1 MDPIVSFIK
10 TLDKISNNIPSSLF
24 AISLMIISGL
34 FFVLMHSAVKY
45 LSKEVH
51 IFEIAFFRCAL
62 VIFVLAPIIFQQGKK
77 IFKTKQPKVQFL
89 RITTNSVAMLCFFYG
104 ISTTPLAQLTTL
116 GFTVPIFATILAVI
130 FMKEKIRLRR
140 TTALIVGFIGTI
152 IVMRPDISIELGALL
167 IIFSSFLWSICLIF
181 IKKLTQTDSAVTIS
195 LYFGIGMIPATFAL
209 AFPVLEMIDLRQ
221 FIILIFIAITG
232 TLAQTIM
239 NSALEKGELALLLP
253 FDFLRLIW
261 SVLIGYAL
269 FSEEPT
275 ITLWL
280 GGFLIIGSTSYIAWR
295 EATLKK
301 VDKNYDCK

>member
-209 AFPVLEMIDLRQ
+209 ALPVLEMIDLRQ
-221 FIILIFIAITG
+221 FIILIFIAVTG

-301 VDKNYDCK
+301 VNEKL

>member
-89 RITTNSVAMLCFFYG
+89 RITSNSVAMLCFFYG

-181 IKKLTQTDSAVTIS
+181 IKKLTETDSAVTIS

-209 AFPVLEMIDLRQ
+209 ALPVLEMIDLRQ
-221 FIILIFIAITG
+221 FIILIFIAVTG

-301 VDKNYDCK
+301 VDEKL

>member
-45 LSKEVH
+45 LSKEIH

-195 LYFGIGMIPATFAL
+195 LYFGIGMIPATFAI

-221 FIILIFIAITG
+221 FIILIFIAVTG

-301 VDKNYDCK
+301 VDEKL

>member
-1 MDPIVSFIK
+1 MEIK
-10 TLDKISNNIPSSLF
+10 VLLSKAFNKILNNMSAPLI

-62 VIFVLAPIIFQQGKK
+62 VIFVLAPVIIQQGKT
-77 IFKTKQPKVQFL
+77 IFKTKQPKMQFL
-89 RITTNSVAMLCFFYG
+89 RIITNSVAMLCFFYG

-140 TTALIVGFIGTI
+140 TTALIIGFIGTI
-152 IVMRPDISIELGALL
+152 VVMRPDISIELGALL

-195 LYFGIGMIPATFAL
+195 LYFGIGMIPATFIL
-209 AFPVLEMIDLRQ
+209 AFPVMEAIDMRQ
-221 FIILIFIAITG
+221 FTILVFIAITG

-239 NSALEKGELALLLP
+239 NTALKKGELALLLP

-261 SVLIGYAL
+261 SVLIGYVL
-269 FSEEPT
+269 FAEEPT
-275 ITLWL
+275 FTLWI
-280 GGFLIIGSTSYIAWR
+280 GGFLIIGSTTYIAWR
-295 EATLKK
+295 EAKLK
-301 VDKNYDCK
+301 NRPPL

>member
-1 MDPIVSFIK
+1 MEIK
-10 TLDKISNNIPSSLF
+10 VLLSKAFNKILNNMSAPLI

-62 VIFVLAPIIFQQGKK
+62 VIFVLAPVIIQQGKT
-77 IFKTKQPKVQFL
+77 IFKTRQPKMQFL
-89 RITTNSVAMLCFFYG
+89 RIITNSVAMLCFFYG

-140 TTALIVGFIGTI
+140 TTALIIGFIGTI
-152 IVMRPDISIELGALL
+152 VVMRPDISIELGALL

-195 LYFGIGMIPATFAL
+195 LYFGIGMIPATFIL
-209 AFPVLEMIDLRQ
+209 AFPVMEAIDIRQ
-221 FIILIFIAITG
+221 FTILVFIAITG

-239 NSALEKGELALLLP
+239 NTALKKGELALLLP

-269 FSEEPT
+269 FAEEPT
-275 ITLWL
+275 FTLWI
-280 GGFLIIGSTSYIAWR
+280 GGFLIIGSTTYIAWR
-295 EATLKK
+295 EAKLK
-301 VDKNYDCK
+301 NRPPL

>member
-1 MDPIVSFIK
+1 MSFTKKFNI
-10 TLDKISNNIPSSLF
+10 ISNNLPAPLM

-34 FFVLMHSAVKY
+34 FFVVMHSAVKY

-62 VIFVLAPIIFQQGKK
+62 VIFVLAPIIFQQGRS
-77 IFKTKQPKVQFL
+77 IFKTKQPKMQLL

-116 GFTVPIFATILAVI
+116 GFTVPIFATILAVT

-140 TTALIVGFIGTI
+140 TAALIIGFIGTI

-209 AFPVLEMIDLRQ
+209 AFPVMEIIDLRQ
-221 FIILIFIAITG
+221 FIILLFIAITG

-239 NSALEKGELALLLP
+239 NYALKKGELALLLP

-269 FSEEPT
+269 FAEEPT
-275 ITLWL
+275 FTLWI
-280 GGFLIIGSTSYIAWR
+280 GGFLIISSTSYIAWR
-295 EATLKK
+295 EAKLK
-301 VDKNYDCK
+301 NSTSL

>member
-1 MDPIVSFIK
+1 
-10 TLDKISNNIPSSLF
+10 
-24 AISLMIISGL
+24 
-34 FFVLMHSAVKY
+34 MHSAVKY

-62 VIFVLAPIIFQQGKK
+62 VIFVLAPIIIQQGKT
-77 IFKTKQPKVQFL
+77 IFKTKQPKMQFL
-89 RITTNSVAMLCFFYG
+89 RIITNSVAMLCFFYG

-140 TTALIVGFIGTI
+140 TTALIIGFIGTI
-152 IVMRPDISIELGALL
+152 VVMRPDISIELGALL

-195 LYFGIGMIPATFAL
+195 LYFGIGMIPATFIL
-209 AFPVLEMIDLRQ
+209 AFPVMEAIDMRQ
-221 FIILIFIAITG
+221 FTILVFIAITG

-239 NSALEKGELALLLP
+239 NTALKKGELALLLP

-261 SVLIGYAL
+261 SVLIGYVL
-269 FSEEPT
+269 FAEEPT
-275 ITLWL
+275 FTLWI
-280 GGFLIIGSTSYIAWR
+280 GGFLIIGSTTYIAWR
-295 EATLKK
+295 EAKLK
-301 VDKNYDCK
+301 NQPPL

>member
-130 FMKEKIRLRR
+130 FMKEKIRLRI

-301 VDKNYDCK
+301 VDEKL

>member
-1 MDPIVSFIK
+1 MEIK
-10 TLDKISNNIPSSLF
+10 VLLSKAFNKISNNMSAPLI

-62 VIFVLAPIIFQQGKK
+62 VIFVLAPVIIQQGKT
-77 IFKTKQPKVQFL
+77 IFKTRQPKMQFL
-89 RITTNSVAMLCFFYG
+89 RIITNSVAMLCFFYG

-140 TTALIVGFIGTI
+140 TTALIIGFIGTI
-152 IVMRPDISIELGALL
+152 VVMRPDISIELGALL

-195 LYFGIGMIPATFAL
+195 LYFGIGMIPATFIL
-209 AFPVLEMIDLRQ
+209 AFPVMEAIDIRQ
-221 FIILIFIAITG
+221 FTILVFIAITG

-239 NSALEKGELALLLP
+239 NTALKKGELALLLP

-269 FSEEPT
+269 FAEEPT
-275 ITLWL
+275 FTLWI
-280 GGFLIIGSTSYIAWR
+280 GGFLIIGSTTYIAWR
-295 EATLKK
+295 EAKLK
-301 VDKNYDCK
+301 NRPPL

>member
-1 MDPIVSFIK
+1 LLLTRSFN
-10 TLDKISNNIPSSLF
+10 KILNNMSAPLM

-45 LSKEVH
+45 LSEEVH

-62 VIFVLAPIIFQQGKK
+62 VIFVLAPVIIQQGKT
-77 IFKTKQPKVQFL
+77 IFKTKQPKMQFL
-89 RITTNSVAMLCFFYG
+89 RIITNSVAMLCFFYG

-116 GFTVPIFATILAVI
+116 GFTVPIFATILAVT

-140 TTALIVGFIGTI
+140 TTALIIGFVGTI

-209 AFPVLEMIDLRQ
+209 AFPVMEVIDLKQ
-221 FIILIFIAITG
+221 FTILVFIAITG

-239 NSALEKGELALLLP
+239 NTALQKGELALLLP

-269 FSEEPT
+269 FAEEPT
-275 ITLWL
+275 FTLWI
-280 GGFLIIGSTSYIAWR
+280 GGFLIIGSTTYIAWR
-295 EATLKK
+295 ESTLKK
-301 VDKNYDCK
+301 IQ

>member
-1 MDPIVSFIK
+1 MLLTRSFN
-10 TLDKISNNIPSSLF
+10 KILNNMSAPLM

-45 LSKEVH
+45 LSEEVH

-62 VIFVLAPIIFQQGKK
+62 VIFVLAPVIIQQGKT
-77 IFKTKQPKVQFL
+77 IFKTRQPKMQFL
-89 RITTNSVAMLCFFYG
+89 RIITNSVAMLCFFYG

-140 TTALIVGFIGTI
+140 TTALIIGFIGTI
-152 IVMRPDISIELGALL
+152 VVMRPDISIELGALL

-195 LYFGIGMIPATFAL
+195 LYFGIGMIPATFIL
-209 AFPVLEMIDLRQ
+209 AFPVMEAIDMRQ
-221 FIILIFIAITG
+221 FTILVFIAITG

-239 NSALEKGELALLLP
+239 NTALKKGELALLLP

-261 SVLIGYAL
+261 SVLIGYVL
-269 FSEEPT
+269 FAEEPT
-275 ITLWL
+275 FTLWI
-280 GGFLIIGSTSYIAWR
+280 GGFLIIGSTTYIAWR
-295 EATLKK
+295 EAKLK
-301 VDKNYDCK
+301 NRPPL

>member
-1 MDPIVSFIK
+1 MSFTKKFNI
-10 TLDKISNNIPSSLF
+10 ISNNMPAPLM
-24 AISLMIISGL
+24 AITFMIISGL
-34 FFVLMHSAVKY
+34 FFVVMHSAVKY

-62 VIFVLAPIIFQQGKK
+62 VIFVLAPIIFQQGRS
-77 IFKTKQPKVQFL
+77 IFKTKQPKMQLL
-89 RITTNSVAMLCFFYG
+89 RITINSVAMLCFFYG

-116 GFTVPIFATILAVI
+116 GFTVPIFATILAVT

-140 TTALIVGFIGTI
+140 TAALIIGFIGTI

-209 AFPVLEMIDLRQ
+209 AFPVMEIIDLRQ
-221 FIILIFIAITG
+221 FIILLFIAITG

-239 NSALEKGELALLLP
+239 NYALKKGELALILP

-269 FSEEPT
+269 FAEEPT
-275 ITLWL
+275 FTLWI
-280 GGFLIIGSTSYIAWR
+280 GGFLIISSTSYIAWR
-295 EATLKK
+295 EAKLK
-301 VDKNYDCK
+301 NSTSL

>member
-1 MDPIVSFIK
+1 MEIK
-10 TLDKISNNIPSSLF
+10 VLLSKTFNKISNNMSAPLI

-116 GFTVPIFATILAVI
+116 GFTVPIFATILAVTLI
-130 FMKEKIRLRR
+130 KEKIRLRR
-140 TTALIVGFIGTI
+140 TAALIIGFIGTI

-209 AFPVLEMIDLRQ
+209 AFPVMQVIDLRQ
-221 FIILIFIAITG
+221 FAILIFIAITG

-239 NSALEKGELALLLP
+239 NYALKKGELALILP

-269 FSEEPT
+269 FAEEPT
-275 ITLWL
+275 FTLWI
-280 GGFLIIGSTSYIAWR
+280 GGFLIISSTSYIAWR
-295 EATLKK
+295 EAKLKK
-301 VDKNYDCK
+301 STSLLI

>member
-221 FIILIFIAITG
+221 FIILVFIAVTG

-301 VDKNYDCK
+301 VDEKL

>member
-1 MDPIVSFIK
+1 MSFIK

-89 RITTNSVAMLCFFYG
+89 RITSNSVAMLCFFYG

-181 IKKLTQTDSAVTIS
+181 IKKLTETDSAVTIS

-209 AFPVLEMIDLRQ
+209 ALPVLEMIDLRQ
-221 FIILIFIAITG
+221 FIILIFIAVTG

-301 VDKNYDCK
+301 VDEKL

>member
-1 MDPIVSFIK
+1 MLFTKKLNI
-10 TLDKISNNIPSSLF
+10 ISNNLPAPLM

-34 FFVLMHSAVKY
+34 FFVVMHSAVKY

-62 VIFVLAPIIFQQGKK
+62 VIFVLAPIIFQQGRS
-77 IFKTKQPKVQFL
+77 IFKTKQPKMQLL

-116 GFTVPIFATILAVI
+116 GFTVPIFATILAVT

-140 TTALIVGFIGTI
+140 TAALIIGFIGTI

-209 AFPVLEMIDLRQ
+209 AFPVMEIIDLRQ
-221 FIILIFIAITG
+221 FIILLFIAITG

-239 NSALEKGELALLLP
+239 NYALKKGELALLLP

-269 FSEEPT
+269 FAEEPT
-275 ITLWL
+275 FTLWI
-280 GGFLIIGSTSYIAWR
+280 GGFLIISSTSYIAWR
-295 EATLKK
+295 EAKLK
-301 VDKNYDCK
+301 NSTSL

>member
-1 MDPIVSFIK
+1 MSFIK

-301 VDKNYDCK
+301 VDEKL

>member
-209 AFPVLEMIDLRQ
+209 ALPVLEMIDLRQ

-301 VDKNYDCK
+301 VDEKL

>member
-1 MDPIVSFIK
+1 MHFIK
-10 TLDKISNNIPSSLF
+10 NLNNTTNNIPSPLI

-45 LSKEVH
+45 LSNEIH
-51 IFEIAFFRCAL
+51 IFEIAFFRCGL
-62 VIFVLAPIIFQQGKK
+62 VIFVLAPVIFHQGKS
-77 IFKTKQPKVQFL
+77 IFKTKQPKMQII
-89 RITTNSVAMLCFFYG
+89 RILTNSVAMLCFFYG

-130 FMKEKIRLRR
+130 FMREKIRLRR
-140 TTALIVGFIGTI
+140 TGALIIGFIGTL
-152 IVMRPDISIELGALL
+152 IVMRPDISIEVGAVL

-181 IKKLTQTDSAVTIS
+181 IKKLTETDSPVTIS
-195 LYFGIGMIPATFAL
+195 LYFGIGMIPATFFI
-209 AFPVLEMIDLRQ
+209 AFPFLEMVNLKQ

-239 NSALEKGELALLLP
+239 NSALQKGELALILP

-269 FSEEPT
+269 FAEEPT
-275 ITLWL
+275 FTLWI

-295 EATLKK
+295 EANLKK
-301 VDKNYDCK
+301 ASKIILNPDKG

>member
-1 MDPIVSFIK
+1 MEIK
-10 TLDKISNNIPSSLF
+10 VLLSKTFNKISNNMSAPLI

-62 VIFVLAPIIFQQGKK
+62 VIFVLAPVIIQQGKT
-77 IFKTKQPKVQFL
+77 IFKTKQPKMQFL
-89 RITTNSVAMLCFFYG
+89 RIITNSVAMLCFFYG

-140 TTALIVGFIGTI
+140 TTALIIGFIGTI
-152 IVMRPDISIELGALL
+152 VVMRPDISIELGALL

-195 LYFGIGMIPATFAL
+195 LYFGIGMIPATFIL
-209 AFPVLEMIDLRQ
+209 AFPVMEAIDMRQ
-221 FIILIFIAITG
+221 FTILIFIAITG

-239 NSALEKGELALLLP
+239 NTALKKGELALLLP

-261 SVLIGYAL
+261 SVLIGYVL
-269 FSEEPT
+269 FAEEPT
-275 ITLWL
+275 FTLWI
-280 GGFLIIGSTSYIAWR
+280 GGFLIIGSTTYIAWR
-295 EATLKK
+295 EAKLK
-301 VDKNYDCK
+301 NRPPL

>member
-1 MDPIVSFIK
+1 LLLTKSLYK
-10 TLDKISNNIPSSLF
+10 TLNNMSAPLM

-62 VIFVLAPIIFQQGKK
+62 VIFVLAPVIIQQGKS
-77 IFKTKQPKVQFL
+77 IFKTEQPKMQFL
-89 RITTNSVAMLCFFYG
+89 RIITNSVAMLCFFYG

-130 FMKEKIRLRR
+130 FMKEKIRIRR
-140 TTALIVGFIGTI
+140 TTALIIGFIGTI
-152 IVMRPDISIELGALL
+152 VVMRPDISIQFGALL

-181 IKKLTQTDSAVTIS
+181 IKKLTRTDSAVTIS
-195 LYFGIGMIPATFAL
+195 LYFGIGMLPATFAL
-209 AFPVLEMIDLRQ
+209 AFPVMEVIDIRQ
-221 FIILIFIAITG
+221 FSILVFIAITG

-239 NSALEKGELALLLP
+239 NTALKKGELALLLP

-269 FSEEPT
+269 FAEEPT
-275 ITLWL
+275 FTLWI
-280 GGFLIIGSTSYIAWR
+280 GGLLIISSTTYIAWR
-295 EATLKK
+295 ESTLKK
-301 VDKNYDCK
+301 IVK

>member
-1 MDPIVSFIK
+1 MEQKLLLTKSFN
-10 TLDKISNNIPSSLF
+10 KILNNMSASLM

-62 VIFVLAPIIFQQGKK
+62 VIFVLAPVIIQQGKSV
-77 IFKTKQPKVQFL
+77 FKTEQPKMQFL
-89 RITTNSVAMLCFFYG
+89 RIITNSVAMLCFFYG

-209 AFPVLEMIDLRQ
+209 AFPVMEIIDLRQ
-221 FIILIFIAITG
+221 FTILVFIAITG

-239 NSALEKGELALLLP
+239 NTALQKGELALILP

-269 FSEEPT
+269 FAEEPT
-275 ITLWL
+275 FTLWI
-280 GGFLIIGSTSYIAWR
+280 GGFLIIGSTTYIAWR
-295 EATLKK
+295 EAKLKK
-301 VDKNYDCK
+301 STSL

>member
-10 TLDKISNNIPSSLF
+10 NLDKISNNIPSSLF

-181 IKKLTQTDSAVTIS
+181 IKKLTETDSAVTIS

-209 AFPVLEMIDLRQ
+209 ALPVLEMIDLRQ

-301 VDKNYDCK
+301 VDEKL

>member
-77 IFKTKQPKVQFL
+77 IFKTKQPKVQFR
-89 RITTNSVAMLCFFYG
+89 RITTNSVAMLCFIYG

-181 IKKLTQTDSAVTIS
+181 IKKLTETDSAVTIS

-209 AFPVLEMIDLRQ
+209 ALPVLEMIDLRQ
-221 FIILIFIAITG
+221 FIILIFIAVTG

-301 VDKNYDCK
+301 VDEKL

>member
-89 RITTNSVAMLCFFYG
+89 RITTNSFAMLCFFYG

-181 IKKLTQTDSAVTIS
+181 IKKLTETDSAVTIS

-209 AFPVLEMIDLRQ
+209 ALPVLEMIDLRQ
-221 FIILIFIAITG
+221 FIILIFIAVTG

-301 VDKNYDCK
+301 VDEKL

>member
-1 MDPIVSFIK
+1 MEIK
-10 TLDKISNNIPSSLF
+10 VLLSKTFNKVSNNMSAPLI

-62 VIFVLAPIIFQQGKK
+62 VIFVLAPIIIQQGKT
-77 IFKTKQPKVQFL
+77 IFKTKQPKMQFL
-89 RITTNSVAMLCFFYG
+89 RIITNSVAMLCFFYG

-140 TTALIVGFIGTI
+140 TTALIIGFIGTI
-152 IVMRPDISIELGALL
+152 VVMRPDISIELGALL

-195 LYFGIGMIPATFAL
+195 LYFGIGMIPATFIL
-209 AFPVLEMIDLRQ
+209 AFPVMEAIDMRQ
-221 FIILIFIAITG
+221 FTILVFIAITG

-239 NSALEKGELALLLP
+239 NTALKKGELALLLP

-261 SVLIGYAL
+261 SVLIGYVL
-269 FSEEPT
+269 FAEEPT
-275 ITLWL
+275 FTLWI
-280 GGFLIIGSTSYIAWR
+280 GGFLIIGSTTYIAWR
-295 EATLKK
+295 EAKLK
-301 VDKNYDCK
+301 NRPPL

>member
-167 IIFSSFLWSICLIF
+167 IIFSSFLWSIYLIF

-301 VDKNYDCK
+301 VDEKL

>member
-152 IVMRPDISIELGALL
+152 TVMRPDISIELGALL

-301 VDKNYDCK
+301 VDEKL